1 MSKRRS
7 PIWDYFVVAE
17 DTTVASCKVC
27 CETISR
33 GGKCAK
39 TFNTSNMVYHL
50 KVKHSSEYADYKK
63 KDDSLKAV
71 KASSSSCSKPVQH
84 SQHSVV
90 AKTRQWD
97 INDPQASAIHR
108 RLVEMIAVDCQ
119 PFLIVD
125 DAGFQRLIHS
135 LEPRYKIPSRKY
147 IAENITPTVYE
158 EIRESAVQQF
168 LML

>member
-1 MSKRRS
+1 MHHVK
-7 PIWDYFVVAE
+7 FVVRQFQRVE
-17 DTTVASCKVC
+17 SVPRLLMLPTWS
-27 CETISR
+27 
-33 GGKCAK
+33 
-39 TFNTSNMVYHL
+39 YHL

-84 SQHSVV
+84 SLRSVV

-147 IAENITPTVYE
+147 IAKKLHQQFMRRYGKVLL
-158 EIRESAVQQF
+158 QQF